1 MDESGR
7 KWNNPADVL
16 NVVSAHA
23 EPDISTGVWMCDAGL
38 VVCMLATTRITA
50 LRSGRRTAAVR
61 GNQPTSAWL
70 TAARRVDE
78 GGGVGASSEL

>member
-16 NVVSAHA
+16 NVVSAQA

-38 VVCMLATTRITA
+38 VVCMLATTRVTA
-50 LRSGRRTAAVR
+50 LHPAVVPP
-61 GNQPTSAWL
+61 QF
-70 TAARRVDE
+70 
-78 GGGVGASSEL
+78 VGTNPPVHG